1 MKRKVSPGEEVV
13 QQSRVADPER
23 QRIGAEAGLGTFPKQ
38 FITYLEYRQSRVLN
52 GRVSICLCCT
62 GSNFS
67 FRKFGRNFQR
77 KFISPTLFG
86 NVTTSKQSAPHF
98 DVAGLLILQKGD
110 RVALGMVGG
119 CSMVNVFF
127 LELFVGVV
135 QILIDSLVRHRK
147 MTSRNHYLPSNAC
160 PPGG

>member
-1 MKRKVSPGEEVV
+1 MCPH
-13 QQSRVADPER
+13 
-23 QRIGAEAGLGTFPKQ
+23 
-38 FITYLEYRQSRVLN
+38 
-52 GRVSICLCCT
+52 GR
-62 GSNFS
+62 
-67 FRKFGRNFQR
+67 RN
-77 KFISPTLFG
+77 
-86 NVTTSKQSAPHF
+86 F